1 MLLCLLMPCRCTR
14 QPRRLRQRWPPSSQS
29 KSHSLFTNL
38 DLAILRCTAQSL
50 QVHQAAAQAEAAL
63 AAFQSGV
70 PMPNIGAAEALLPG
84 SAGANMAAAGNAA
97 AANHNEAAV
106 AAGMVPAAAL
116 VAGVG
121 PFPGPPGA
129 VPASGPGSNAAAAML
144 VTEAGASS
152 VPTPYVVVVGMI
164 TPDVLEDGEE
174 YEEVRRWTWC
184 VLSVTLCFPVGM
196 GQLTSVSKA
205 KRQEVA
211 IWGYGSWRGWWEFGG
226 VKELACKPG
235 SRVVRKV
242 SQGLALVGLQSRAQL
257 PACCCQR
264 PCSAFREHVLQCES
278 VTAGTMLLVL
288 LQPSTPPQLAA

>member
-1 MLLCLLMPCRCTR
+1 VTLVQLLADSHHPRLAACLLT
-14 QPRRLRQRWPPSSQS
+14 
-29 KSHSLFTNL
+29 HSLQVHQAAAQAEAVLAAFHSTATACSAASSSSWSRPYVAVLL
-38 DLAILRCTAQSL
+38 DAL

-106 AAGMVPAAAL
+106 AAGTVPAAAL
-116 VAGVG
+116 AAGVG

-129 VPASGPGSNAAAAML
+129 VPASGPGSHAAAAML

-174 YEEVRRWTWC
+174 YEEVR
-184 VLSVTLCFPVGM
+184 
-196 GQLTSVSKA
+196 
-205 KRQEVA
+205 
-211 IWGYGSWRGWWEFGG
+211 
-226 VKELACKPG
+226 
-235 SRVVRKV
+235 
-242 SQGLALVGLQSRAQL
+242 
-257 PACCCQR
+257 QR
-264 PCSAFREHVLQCES
+264 
-278 VTAGTMLLVL
+278 
-288 LQPSTPPQLAA
+288 